1 MKNKDLDLLRKEV
14 SELLNKETPREAQVS
29 FERMYPEHAH
39 LFTLILRDMDQH
51 GNEYSDSLIADLK
64 HEMYCEPSDSHYA
77 FCVGPE

>member
-51 GNEYSDSLIADLK
+51 GNEYSDSLIADLFD
-64 HEMYCEPSDSHYA
+64 EAANDYA
-77 FCVGPE
+77 NSMAL